1 MKTGSAALSI
11 ALIALGLA
19 GFASA
24 QPEYGERHR
33 PARDLV
39 ARVQSDLQ
47 RAAQSPTVRGKDRE
61 RYDNALRHLS
71 QFDRDLTR
79 GKFDKGKLDTA
90 IDNVKRVVQ
99 NNTLVVED
107 RDALRE
113 DLARL
118 RGLRAAYDRRR
129 E

>member
-1 MKTGSAALSI
+1 MI
-11 ALIALGLA
+11 ALIAPGLVRLA
-19 GFASA
+19 NA
-24 QPEYGERHR
+24 QPESGERR
-33 PARDLV
+33 SPARDVV

-47 RAAQSPTVRGKDRE
+47 RAAQSPAVHGKDRE
-61 RYDNALRHLS
+61 RYDNAMRHLS

-79 GKFDKGKLDTA
+79 GKFDKGKLNTA
-90 IDNVKRVVQ
+90 IEDVKHVVE
-99 NNTLVVED
+99 NNTLAVED

-118 RGLRAAYDRRR
+118 RDLRAAYERRR